1 MELTY
6 DLRSLTPDDL
16 ASLEVEAS
24 ALRGVYVRNG
34 GVGVAAIIGTIL
46 EAIDAERDRRLRQL
60 DPHRIETTV
69 DLGDL
74 SPDDRVLTFRDAL
87 RQVAN
92 HRDRLSAV
100 ETTRDVWA
108 DLLAQLGEE
117 RDRRA
122 QEDAEWQRRWDN
134 IEADDGEWTP

>member
-1 MELTY
+1 MKLTY

-24 ALRGVYVRNG
+24 ALRGVYVRN
-34 GVGVAAIIGTIL
+34 GVAAIIGTIL

-60 DPHRIETTV
+60 DPHRIETTANV
-69 DLGDL
+69 DDL
-74 SPDDRVLTFRDAL
+74 SPDDRVLTFRHAL

-100 ETTRDVWA
+100 EATRDVLA

-122 QEDAEWQRRWDN
+122 REDAEWQRRWDN